1 MGIFILVHAPRK
13 NIITTK
19 AETYIKKPPHG
30 NFSSQRV
37 PKTSENEVV
46 LEAQMRLSALTHRT
60 TLVRVREKC
69 TQNLAA
75 VPHVAMESH

>member
-1 MGIFILVHAPRK
+1 MPQEKTSLPLRLK
-13 NIITTK
+13 PTN
-19 AETYIKKPPHG
+19 KKPPHG

-37 PKTSENEVV
+37 PKTLENEVV
-46 LEAQMRLSALTHRT
+46 LEAQMRLSALTHRI

-75 VPHVAMESH
+75 VPHAAMESH